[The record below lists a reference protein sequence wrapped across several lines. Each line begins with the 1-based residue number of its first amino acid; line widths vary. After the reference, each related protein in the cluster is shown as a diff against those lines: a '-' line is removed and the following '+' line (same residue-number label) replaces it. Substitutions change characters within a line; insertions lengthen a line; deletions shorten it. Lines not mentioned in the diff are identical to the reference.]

1 MTNKSKENIKKYLTE
16 ASINFQKA
24 VETDSGEL
32 MWAVLTNCHST
43 IQGYQDAAELV
54 MFAEQSKAIA
64 KQLKKRVSK

>member
-1 MTNKSKENIKKYLTE
+1 MSNKPKERIKNYLTE

-24 VETDSGEL
+24 VESDSGEL

-43 IQGYQDAAELV
+43 IQGYQEAAELV
-54 MFAEQSKAIA
+54 MFAEQSDAIA